1 MSRPGRE
8 QPLLS
13 AFGVSDSP
21 DVALSSA
28 PARDAFSI
36 HRENFRADGA
46 ARAVV
51 APALLDDALVNPL
64 GAGARFVERAVSTL
78 ISTALAGNVGDWTEQ
93 DSRQA
98 FATAFGLD
106 PPSTRGRDEFLGQP
120 FTAYDFADEGLLT
133 DRLRRVLLPVDEG
146 GGLPPGRGNEFV
158 PLDDVFERTCLIGVF
173 QVLHNLAVTYFVG
186 AARGDEREDRQARS

>member
-1 MSRPGRE
+1 M
-8 QPLLS
+8 
-13 AFGVSDSP
+13 
-21 DVALSSA
+21 
-28 PARDAFSI
+28 
-36 HRENFRADGA
+36 
-46 ARAVV
+46 
-51 APALLDDALVNPL
+51 
-64 GAGARFVERAVSTL
+64 STL

-106 PPSTRGRDEFLGQP
+106 PPSTRGRDEILGQP

-133 DRLRRVLLPVDEG
+133 DRLRRALLPVDEG

-173 QVLHNLAVTYFVG
+173 ESMHNLAVTYS
-186 AARGDEREDRQARS
+186 RQPREATNAKDRQARS